1 MTDEK
6 IFHLDLFLGAAD
18 RDAVGRHIG
27 DMPLYRPGGVALQ
40 CSTTCYGG
48 FSGHD
53 LYEPMPPWLAVAR
66 RQAEVNLGVFY
77 GYFNAA
83 AIICLADESEHAG
96 WLRLERIAPL
106 SRVAV
111 LTIGAAA
118 VLQMRAGEPP
128 VEYTSVVKHATLTRT
143 NPGVATR
150 HEWRFAVLQA
160 PAVEPTVRKRK
171 AVASP
176 DEKRG
181 GAPPPSYQIVFMCL
195 RGDQERSVA
204 YQSMRYLYK
213 TFRYGELLGPVMREP
228 HLKLSLQHFVGATT
242 SRKRQ
247 VLLSDAF
254 AHIKVKEEKE

>member
-1 MTDEK
+1 MTTDEK
-6 IFHLDLFLGAAD
+6 IFHLDLFLSAAD

-27 DMPLYRPGGVALQ
+27 DMPLYRPGSATLQ

-48 FSGHD
+48 FGGHD
-53 LYEPMPPWLAVAR
+53 LCEPMPPWLAVVR

-83 AIICLADESEHAG
+83 AIICLEHESEHAG

-111 LTIGAAA
+111 LTIGTAA
-118 VLQMRAGEPP
+118 VLQMRAGEPA
-128 VEYTSVVKHATLTRT
+128 VEYTSVVRHATLTRT
-143 NPGVATR
+143 NPGAAAR

-160 PAVEPTVRKRK
+160 PAVEPIVRKRK
-171 AVASP
+171 AVAVQK
-176 DEKRG
+176 EER
-181 GAPPPSYQIVFMCL
+181 GAPPPSYQIVFMSL
-195 RGDQERSVA
+195 RGEEERSVA

-228 HLKLSLQHFVGATT
+228 HLKLSLQHFVGAST

-254 AHIKVKEEKE
+254 ANIKVKEEKQ